1 VTDLSGKRI
10 VLGVSASIAAFK
22 AVALASEL
30 VKAGALVDVILTPD
44 AGRFVQP
51 LSFSAIVHRPVVTDL
66 FAASDEGVAH
76 VARGTEADAFVVAPA
91 TADCLA
97 GLALG
102 LAHNALLATALSSRA
117 PLILA
122 PAMETLMYEHPATQA
137 NLASLRARGA
147 FVVEPATGRL
157 ASGRSGRG
165 RMAEPGEILTIIRE
179 RVGKVQDL
187 AGRRV
192 VVTAG
197 GTHEP
202 IDPVRFIGNRSSGK
216 MGYAIA
222 EVARERGAQ
231 VILISGPSALT
242 PPADV
247 DLRRVETALAMQQ
260 AIHQAI
266 VGADAI
272 VMAAA
277 VADYRVAE
285 VAEHKI
291 KRSGDNL
298 TLRLVPNP
306 DIIAGIKDAPLVKI
320 GFAAETDDLIAN
332 ARGKLQRK
340 GLDLIV
346 ANDVSAPGS
355 GFGTDTNEVVFVSAA
370 GAERLPLLPKR
381 AVADRLLDRLVSLL
395 G

>member
-1 VTDLSGKRI
+1 
-10 VLGVSASIAAFK
+10 
-22 AVALASEL
+22 
-30 VKAGALVDVILTPD
+30 
-44 AGRFVQP
+44 
-51 LSFSAIVHRPVVTDL
+51 
-66 FAASDEGVAH
+66 
-76 VARGTEADAFVVAPA
+76 
-91 TADCLA
+91 
-97 GLALG
+97 
-102 LAHNALLATALSSRA
+102 
-117 PLILA
+117 
-122 PAMETLMYEHPATQA
+122 
-137 NLASLRARGA
+137 
-147 FVVEPATGRL
+147 
-157 ASGRSGRG
+157 
-165 RMAEPGEILTIIRE
+165 
-179 RVGKVQDL
+179 
-187 AGRRV
+187 
-192 VVTAG
+192 
-197 GTHEP
+197 
-202 IDPVRFIGNRSSGK
+202 
-216 MGYAIA
+216 
-222 EVARERGAQ
+222 
-231 VILISGPSALT
+231 
-242 PPADV
+242 V

-285 VAEHKI
+285 VADHKI